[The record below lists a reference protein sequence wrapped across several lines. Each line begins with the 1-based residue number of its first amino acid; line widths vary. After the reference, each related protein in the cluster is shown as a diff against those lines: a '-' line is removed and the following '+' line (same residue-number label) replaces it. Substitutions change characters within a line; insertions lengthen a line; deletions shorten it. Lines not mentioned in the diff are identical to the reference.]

1 MDDIH
6 AIIDSALGRD
16 ADYRKNLRKQL
27 DAEREAWRDAEK
39 AREAKR
45 EADRKKNMIEKLE
58 GELDRLNKKLLEV
71 LHNKE
76 KALAVAQKVSV
87 ANIYD
92 CSCGTKRTE
101 FCERP
106 VCEYERIRHG
116 EYINDPVS
124 QILEINSRIAE
135 ITNELSRLRE

>member
-1 MDDIH
+1 MDDMDEIH

-16 ADYRKNLRKQL
+16 ADYRKNLHKQL
-27 DAEREAWRDAEK
+27 EAEQEAKRAAEK
-39 AREAKR
+39 AREA
-45 EADRKKNMIEKLE
+45 ERKKNMIKKLDE
-58 GELDRLNKKLLEV
+58 ELDRLNKKLPEV

-76 KALAVAQKVSV
+76 KALAAEQKLSV